1 MKIKYDSEVDAL
13 YIELRDILAAKN
25 IDIEEGVTI
34 DLDKDGHIVGIEI
47 LDAQERLK
55 GSLAQLEINEIPWK
69 KSKSLVKSR

>member
-13 YIELRDILAAKN
+13 YIELRDILAVKN

-47 LDAQERLK
+47 LDAQEKLK

>member
-1 MKIKYDSEVDAL
+1 MKIMYDSEVDAL
-13 YIELRDILAAKN
+13 YIELRDILAVKN

-47 LDAQERLK
+47 LDAQEKLK

>member
-47 LDAQERLK
+47 LDAQEKLK

>member
-13 YIELRDILAAKN
+13 YIEFRDILAAKN